1 MKRNRILAALLALTL
16 VLYVWPAIAQ
26 SVIDEERTGTLRIL
40 YPGTSGIEQA
50 YMEKVKE
57 TFQQQYPNVTV
68 EIDYLV
74 WTDLQTKFT
83 VMVQNNDWPDIVTTQ
98 DFTSYL
104 AMGVLEELNGYF
116 DETLPLENFSKV
128 GLEYTTVDGKIY
140 SVPIGMNN
148 WAHIANAAILE
159 EIGWKAEDITT
170 WDDIVAIAKAAFEKG
185 YYGYTCAGASGGRFL
200 FRDLSMVALS
210 NGFSPDDTS
219 EETRDAYIETLQLFA
234 DLAPYMPEAQST
246 WGYDDQYRLFDEGKV
261 AIMHAGTNYTSVAAP
276 FGLNAINDVI
286 PIGFPKGPSGSQ
298 ASCMINATA
307 LAIPTG
313 CTQKDLAWDF
323 IKCALS
329 PECIDYYIASINMPP
344 LLNHDQESLVAY
356 ADEEY
361 FGHGAEHRALI
372 DKFVALADKCG
383 RMQPK
388 IVGQGPME
396 LVVQAAMIDLLAGI
410 VTPEECYETIKSGI
424 DDIKASLE

>member
-16 VLYVWPAIAQ
+16 VLYVLPAMAQ
-26 SVIDEERTGTLRIL
+26 SIVDEERTGTLRIL

-57 TFQQQYPNVTV
+57 VFQLQYPNVTV

-104 AMGVLEELNGYF
+104 AMGVLEELNDYF

-159 EIGWKAEDITT
+159 EIGWRAEDIST
-170 WDDIVAIAKAAFEKG
+170 WDDIVAIAKAASEKG

-210 NGFSPDDTS
+210 NGFSPDD
-219 EETRDAYIETLQLFA
+219 ILL
-234 DLAPYMPEAQST
+234 
-246 WGYDDQYRLFDEGKV
+246 LFDV
-261 AIMHAGTNYTSVAAP
+261 
-276 FGLNAINDVI
+276 D
-286 PIGFPKGPSGSQ
+286 
-298 ASCMINATA
+298 
-307 LAIPTG
+307 
-313 CTQKDLAWDF
+313 
-323 IKCALS
+323 
-329 PECIDYYIASINMPP
+329 
-344 LLNHDQESLVAY
+344 
-356 ADEEY
+356 DET
-361 FGHGAEHRALI
+361 FTLR
-372 DKFVALADKCG
+372 
-383 RMQPK
+383 
-388 IVGQGPME
+388 
-396 LVVQAAMIDLLAGI
+396 
-410 VTPEECYETIKSGI
+410 TYEVNS
-424 DDIKASLE
+424 A